1 MHGQAVSLSWCNQKI
16 GYTILISATTESTC
30 THCMVYDL
38 VVEAAFMS
46 DRTYSEDL
54 DTIHAHVTGLMLN
67 NDVERVRNKSTGPG
81 YQITLHL

>member
-1 MHGQAVSLSWCNQKI
+1 
-16 GYTILISATTESTC
+16 
-30 THCMVYDL
+30 MVYDL

-54 DTIHAHVTGLMLN
+54 DTIHSHVTGLMLN
-67 NDVERVRNKSTGPG
+67 NDVEKVRNKSTGPG

>member
-1 MHGQAVSLSWCNQKI
+1 MDKLSLCLGVTQKI
-16 GYTILISATTESTC
+16 GYTILTSATTESTC

-38 VVEAAFMS
+38 VVEAALS

-54 DTIHAHVTGLMLN
+54 DTIHAHVTSLMLN
-67 NDVERVRNKSTGPG
+67 NDVERVKNKSTGPG